1 MDMFTIAS
9 HAATAT
15 AHYQEIYRQ
24 RFLALVAGWS
34 GEGTTDYIEKA
45 SGQAKRLAEVNTEE
59 TYHGKLPGR
68 LSLKI
73 NGDNIHI
80 HDGSPD
86 LNSNIILRV
95 AINGQTPDV
104 PSIIEEMDKERKLV
118 NPELEA

>member
-1 MDMFTIAS
+1 MDMFTVAS

-59 TYHGKLPGR
+59 TYRGKLPGG

-73 NGDNIHI
+73 RGNSIHI
-80 HDGSPD
+80 HDGGPNFD
-86 LNSNIILRV
+86 GNVILRV
-95 AINGQTPDV
+95 KINGQTPDV
-104 PSIIEEMDKERKLV
+104 PSIIEETDKERKLV

>member
-1 MDMFTIAS
+1 MDMFAVVS
-9 HAATAT
+9 QAAAAT

-45 SGQAKRLAEVNTEE
+45 SDQAKRLAEVNTEE
-59 TYHGKLPGR
+59 TYRGKLPGR

-73 NGDNIHI
+73 RDNSIHI
-80 HDGSPD
+80 YDGNPN
-86 LNSNIILRV
+86 LNSNVILRV
-95 AINGQTPDV
+95 EINSQTPDG
-104 PSIIEEMDKERKLV
+104 PSIVQEMDKERKLV